1 MKKTMR
7 NNGPQQSSSSLGQK
21 LVQNYICNTPKPQT
35 LKQTILSFTTKNNS
49 ISALKKPGQSVNRQ
63 TSSNEGKPDGAPQ
76 ILAKTVDNAQ
86 SSSYNNLMKN
96 KQYESKTP
104 QIKKYLIKRSDTDGI
119 FNIN

>member
-1 MKKTMR
+1 MESERFQAQSLKLKSLNRIASDNIPGMASQKLRNMKKTMR

-63 TSSNEGKPDGAPQ
+63 PSSNEGK
-76 ILAKTVDNAQ
+76 
-86 SSSYNNLMKN
+86 
-96 KQYESKTP
+96 
-104 QIKKYLIKRSDTDGI
+104 
-119 FNIN
+119 